1 MHCYT
6 SQLVAVWTFMMT
18 SHFTTDK
25 EYRSHLI
32 LPFQNAASGCVFDM
46 YDWPKSSSYAEKWQ
60 RFKIS
65 KVCTQG
71 RRYIIILVCRRTDA
85 CWSLWQFTTWSSLA
99 TSKLTCWPRCCTP
112 APACPGAPPCPAV
125 CRATSLWTSTTGP
138 GLTSTAVWL
147 RQAISFIWWGTS
159 LHFIEIGDQRITQV
173 EMEWND
179 TSLSMRSRQEVTTHP
194 PPVSKQRKGQLC
206 SITSWQTQ
214 TFFFHLHFYKNWFL
228 FEWEELPHVT
238 QWPYLCPSEIGTV
251 ISEYS
256 FTTFILFWS
265 DRTWITGDNVRQWTN
280 LSIVFRIFVIQQKD
294 NETFNRAMLLN
305 VGYTEAIKVA
315 DWDCLGKFISTAD
328 LKSFHM
334 AWTQVFPLSLNNF
347 LN

>member
-1 MHCYT
+1 MR
-6 SQLVAVWTFMMT
+6 LVAVSLICTTGQNLQVMLKSGKDSRSQRSAHKKEINNHFGLQAYRCLLVFMT
-18 SHFTTDK
+18 VYYLVF
-25 EYRSHLI
+25 I
-32 LPFQNAASGCVFDM
+32 GNFQV
-46 YDWPKSSSYAEKWQ
+46 YLLAE
-60 RFKIS
+60 
-65 KVCTQG
+65 V
-71 RRYIIILVCRRTDA
+71 LH
-85 CWSLWQFTTWSSLA
+85 
-99 TSKLTCWPRCCTP
+99 
-112 APACPGAPPCPAV
+112 
-125 CRATSLWTSTTGP
+125 TGP
-138 GLTSTAVWL
+138 GLPWCPAVPGSLQGHVPVDLNNRSWSDL
-147 RQAISFIWWGTS
+147 HRSLAQAQSISFIWWGTS

-173 EMEWND
+173 QMEWND
-179 TSLSMRSRQEVTTHP
+179 TCLSMRSRQEVTTHP

-206 SITSWQTQ
+206 SMTSWQTQ

-251 ISEYS
+251 ISEYF